1 MPVAFEADTT
11 REILRALKMA
21 AEFKLDPIVTGAAD
35 QVAADLKA
43 RNARV
48 ILSLN
53 YPTRPRTLAPDADES
68 VRALRDRSAAPKTAA
83 ALEKAGILFA
93 FESDGLKSRK
103 TSSRTPRVR

>member
-21 AEFKLDPIVTGAAD
+21 AEFKLDPIVTGAREAD

-53 YPTRPRTLAPDADES
+53 YL
-68 VRALRDRSAAPKTAA
+68 VRARWRRRRRVGSCAPRSVSRAEDGGRAR
-83 ALEKAGILFA
+83 KAGILFA